1 MYSMGFL
8 CVCIIQI
15 ILQFDILLTFLSN
28 LVHHNPMNA
37 KIDSGTPPNKQQI
50 NVKQKSKKE
59 SIVNR
64 LTCATLEGVNAQVIE
79 VEATFTKGLP
89 GFAVVGLASS
99 DIQEAKERTKS
110 ALLTN
115 DFVFPPLKI
124 TVNLSPSD
132 LKKSGTHLDLAMAL
146 LIAMHKTVVEEEGLF
161 VFGELGL
168 DGRVKTSSML
178 FPLVLSLKEQGLIKR
193 AIVPKESIAY
203 LSHIS
208 GVDFIAVE
216 SLSEAIEILK
226 SKNFKANVQA
236 FSYESESFMVKETPY
251 YFERKYESDF
261 LDVKGQSVAK
271 RASLIAAA
279 GMHNF
284 LMEGNPGCGKS
295 MIAKRIKDILPPL
308 FEEEILSIAKHQF
321 LDGVTPNF
329 SALRPIRSPH
339 HTATS
344 ASIFGGGSS
353 VAKIGEVA
361 LAHKGILF
369 FDELPHFSKAVL
381 EALREPLQDKKV
393 HIARVNAKI
402 EYEADIMFV
411 AAQNPCPCGNLLSK
425 SKSCRCSEVEIKRYQ
440 NKLSDP
446 FLDRIDL
453 FVVMQEVNSMDK
465 GDISSAQMHQEVLKA
480 FKIQKFRG
488 QSRLNGKLTEEEIE
502 SYCLLDSNASQIIEN
517 AISKFGLSHRSIAS
531 VKKIGRTIA
540 DLNGHKMIEKSDIL
554 EALSYRR
561 R

>member
-1 MYSMGFL
+1 
-8 CVCIIQI
+8 
-15 ILQFDILLTFLSN
+15 
-28 LVHHNPMNA
+28 MNA
-37 KIDSGTPPNKQQI
+37 KSNSGVPPKVNK
-50 NVKQKSKKE
+50 VKVKSKKKI
-59 SIVNR
+59 IVNC
-64 LTCATLEGVNAQVIE
+64 LASATLEGVNAKVIE

-89 GFAVVGLASS
+89 GFSVVGLASS

-115 DFVFPPLKI
+115 EFVFPPLKI

-132 LKKSGTHLDLAMAL
+132 IKKSGTHMDLSIAL
-146 LIAMHKTVVEEEGLF
+146 LIALHKSNIDESGLF

-168 DGRVKTSSML
+168 DGKVKTSSML

-193 AIVPKESIAY
+193 AIVPKESIPY
-203 LSHIS
+203 LSHIT

-216 SLSEAIEILK
+216 TLSEAIEILK
-226 SKNFKANVQA
+226 NKNFKANVQE
-236 FSYESESFMVKETPY
+236 FTYDCESFEVNNKRY
-251 YFERKYESDF
+251 YFEKKYESDF
-261 LDVKGQSVAK
+261 LDVKGQDIAK
-271 RASLIAAA
+271 RASLISAA

-284 LMEGNPGCGKS
+284 LMEGDPGCGKS

-308 FEEEILSIAKHQF
+308 YEEEILSIAKHQF
-321 LDGVTPNF
+321 LDGLTPDF
-329 SALRPIRSPH
+329 KALRPIRSPH

-344 ASIFGGGSS
+344 ASIFGGGSAM
-353 VAKIGEVA
+353 AKIGEVA
-361 LAHKGILF
+361 LANKGILF
-369 FDELPHFSKAVL
+369 FDELPHFSKNVL

-425 SKSCRCSEVEIKRYQ
+425 IKVCRCSQVEIKRYQ

-453 FVVMQEVNSMDK
+453 FVVMQEVQ
-465 GDISSAQMHQEVLKA
+465 SSDTASLSSKDMHEEVLKA
-480 FKIQKFRG
+480 FYLQKKRG
-488 QSRLNGKLTEEEIE
+488 QQRLNGKLNEDEIE
-502 SYCLLDSNASQIIEN
+502 KYCLLNSEANNILES

-531 VKKIGRTIA
+531 VKKIARTIA
-540 DLNGHKMIEKSDIL
+540 DLNQHDNIEKSDIF

>member
-1 MYSMGFL
+1 
-8 CVCIIQI
+8 
-15 ILQFDILLTFLSN
+15 
-28 LVHHNPMNA
+28 MNA
-37 KIDSGTPPNKQQI
+37 KTDSGTPPKNQKIRQKQ
-50 NVKQKSKKE
+50 KKE

-89 GFAVVGLASS
+89 GFSVVGLASS

-132 LKKSGTHLDLAMAL
+132 LKKSGTHLDLAVAL
-146 LIAMHKTVVEEEGLF
+146 LIAMHKTVIDEEGLF

-168 DGRVKTSSML
+168 DGKVKTSSML

-193 AIVPKESIAY
+193 AIVPKESIPY
-203 LSHIS
+203 LNHIS

-216 SLSEAIEILK
+216 SLSEAILIVK
-226 SKNFKANVQA
+226 DKNFKANVQS
-236 FSYESESFMVKETPY
+236 FSYDAESFTVQDRCY
-251 YFERKYESDF
+251 YFERKYENDF

-369 FDELPHFSKAVL
+369 FDELPHFSKSVL

-425 SKSCRCSEVEIKRYQ
+425 MKSCRCSEVEIKRYQ

-453 FVVMQEVNSMDK
+453 FVVMQEVHSLDK
-465 GDISSAQMHQEVLKA
+465 GDITSAQLHEEVIKA
-480 FKIQKFRG
+480 FKMQKQRG
-488 QSRLNGKLTEEEIE
+488 QIRLNGKLSEEEIE
-502 SYCLLDSNASQIIEN
+502 SYCLLDNNARSILEN

-540 DLNGHKMIEKSDIL
+540 DLNAHQKIEKSDIL
-554 EALSYRR
+554 EALSYRKR
-561 R
+561 

>member
-1 MYSMGFL
+1 
-8 CVCIIQI
+8 
-15 ILQFDILLTFLSN
+15 
-28 LVHHNPMNA
+28 MNA
-37 KIDSGTPPNKQQI
+37 TIDSGTPPKHQPI
-50 NVKQKSKKE
+50 KVKQKKE
-59 SIVNR
+59 TIVNR
-64 LTCATLEGVNAQVIE
+64 LTCATLDGVNARVIE

-99 DIQEAKERTKS
+99 DIQESKERTKS

-115 DFVFPPLKI
+115 EFIFPPLKI

-132 LKKSGTHLDLAMAL
+132 LKKSGTHFDLSLAL
-146 LIAMHKTVVEEEGLF
+146 LIALNKTAIDEEGLF

-168 DGRVKTSSML
+168 DGKIKTSSML
-178 FPLVLSLKEQGLIKR
+178 FPLVLSLKEQGVIKR
-193 AIVPKESIAY
+193 AIVPKESIVY

-216 SLSEAIEILK
+216 TLKEAIDIVK
-226 SKNFKANVQA
+226 NKNFKANVQA
-236 FSYESESFMVKETPY
+236 FSYQAESFTVENVPY
-251 YFERKYESDF
+251 YFERKYENDF
-261 LDVKGQSVAK
+261 SDVKGQSVAK

-295 MIAKRIKDILPPL
+295 MIAKRIKDILPPI

-321 LDGVTPNF
+321 LDGVTPSF

-344 ASIFGGGSS
+344 ASVFGGGSAT
-353 VAKIGEVA
+353 AKIGEVA

-369 FDELPHFSKAVL
+369 FDELPHFSKSVL

-425 SKSCRCSEVEIKRYQ
+425 MKSCRCSEVEIKRYQ

-453 FVVMQEVNSMDK
+453 FVVMQEVSSGDK
-465 GDISSAQMHQEVLKA
+465 GDVTSSQMHEKVIEA
-480 FKIQKFRG
+480 FKMQKYRG
-488 QSRLNGKLTEEEIE
+488 QLRLNGKLTEEEIE
-502 SYCLLDSNASQIIEN
+502 RYCSLDEEALKILES
-517 AISKFGLSHRSIAS
+517 AIGKFALSHRSIAS

-540 DLNGHKMIEKSDIL
+540 DLHRHTKIEKSDIL

-561 R
+561 RK

>member
-1 MYSMGFL
+1 
-8 CVCIIQI
+8 
-15 ILQFDILLTFLSN
+15 
-28 LVHHNPMNA
+28 MNA
-37 KIDSGTPPNKQQI
+37 KTNSGTPPQKPKI
-50 NVKQKSKKE
+50 NVKPKVKN
-59 SIVNR
+59 IVNR
-64 LTCATLEGVNAQVIE
+64 LTCATLEGVNAKVIE

-132 LKKSGTHLDLAMAL
+132 IKKNGTHMDLAIAL
-146 LIAMHKTVVEEEGLF
+146 LIALHKNKIEEEGLF

-168 DGRVKTSSML
+168 DGKVKTSSML
-178 FPLVLSLKEQGLIKR
+178 FPLVLSLKEKGLIKR
-193 AIVPKESIAY
+193 AIVPKESIVY

-216 SLSEAIEILK
+216 TLNEAIDIVK
-226 SKNFKANVQA
+226 SKNFKANVQS
-236 FSYESESFMVKETPY
+236 FSYDAETFCIAEKD
-251 YFERKYESDF
+251 YFYETKFEADF
-261 LDVKGQSVAK
+261 KDVKGQGIAK

-321 LDGVTPNF
+321 LDGITPTF
-329 SALRPIRSPH
+329 EALRPMRAPH

-353 VAKIGEVA
+353 TAKIGEVA
-361 LAHKGILF
+361 LANKGILF
-369 FDELPHFSKAVL
+369 FDELPHFSKNVL

-425 SKSCRCSEVEIKRYQ
+425 VKVCRCSEVEIKRYQ

-446 FLDRIDL
+446 FLDRIDI
-453 FVVMQEVNSMDK
+453 FVVMQEVESEDT
-465 GDISSAQMHQEVLKA
+465 GDITSKEMHDAVIVA
-480 FKIQKFRG
+480 FKMQKNRG
-488 QSRLNGKLTEEEIE
+488 QQRLNGKLTEEEIE
-502 SYCLLDSNASQIIEN
+502 TYCVLRPDAQKMLEG
-517 AISKFGLSHRSIAS
+517 AIGRFGLSHRSIAS
-531 VKKIGRTIA
+531 VKKTGRTIA
-540 DLNGHKMIEKSDIL
+540 DLNAHEIIEKSDLL